1 MSNIETYWKK
11 TTDVLKQ
18 DMNEITF
25 DAFISPIIPIRYTDN
40 LFIGSLNMGVVAY
53 KDIIK
58 KKYSDKINRALTEVF
73 GRPMSFVFDDEI

>member
-40 LFIGSLNMGVVAY
+40 LFIGSLNMGVVA
-53 KDIIK
+53 
-58 KKYSDKINRALTEVF
+58 
-73 GRPMSFVFDDEI
+73 